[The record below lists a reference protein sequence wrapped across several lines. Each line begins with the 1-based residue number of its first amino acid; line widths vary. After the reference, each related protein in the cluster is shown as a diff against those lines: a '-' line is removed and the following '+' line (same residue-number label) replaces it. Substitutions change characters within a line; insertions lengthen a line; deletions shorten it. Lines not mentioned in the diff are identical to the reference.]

1 MARAKRHY
9 LQGYVWHI
17 THRCHKKDHLLK
29 LVKDRQRW
37 LYWLFQAKKRYGLCI
52 LHYIV
57 TSNHIHLLVVDDGS
71 RDTIP
76 RSIQLLAGRTG
87 QEYNQRKNRKGA
99 FWQDRYHATAVQSD
113 AHLVKCMTYID
124 LNMVRAGVVKHPQEW
139 PHSGYHEIQKP
150 KIRYG
155 LIDFKRLMG
164 LLPIESRDELKQAH
178 HQWIE
183 EELKKSTLVRQS
195 KWTQSIAVGDKSFV
209 EQIKTRLGIRTKG
222 RKIIEDEDN
231 YHLRDG
237 QTRYGERSRSISENS
252 YYWDLDKKVAGASIS
267 LKMPIFPRK
276 WCL

>member
-1 MARAKRHY
+1 MARAKRPY

-17 THRCHKKDHLLK
+17 THRCHKKEHLLK
-29 LVKDRQRW
+29 LAKDR
-37 LYWLFQAKKRYGLCI
+37 
-52 LHYIV
+52 
-57 TSNHIHLLVVDDGS
+57 
-71 RDTIP
+71 
-76 RSIQLLAGRTG
+76 
-87 QEYNQRKNRKGA
+87 
-99 FWQDRYHATAVQSD
+99 
-113 AHLVKCMTYID
+113 
-124 LNMVRAGVVKHPQEW
+124 QEW

-209 EQIKTRLGIRTKG
+209 DQIKKRLGIRFKD

-252 YYWDLDKKVAGASIS
+252 YYWDLDKKAAEPSIS